1 MIVFALIGTLL
12 VLLALYLLV
21 PPLMRQQPLTVTQK
35 TQKHMGTV
43 RAELKKIKTDL
54 DEGKINQQ
62 TYNSVRQKL
71 ATQVLD
77 KIESPEKINIENP
90 PLRGKWA
97 GGLVGLLIPA
107 LALGL
112 YWRLGK
118 PELIDVSSNAAT
130 QSAGNHG
137 NNAGSIEE
145 MVGSLEEKLKN
156 QPEDA
161 EGWYMLARSYMS
173 LKRYPDAVKAME
185 KVVALKDD
193 NANILM
199 QYADALA
206 MTNNGKVTG
215 KPEKV
220 ILQALTIDPNHPE
233 ALWLAGI
240 AAEEQQQHEKAIAH
254 WEKALAQMQDNE
266 ESKQLLNQAIAD
278 AKSKMSGTQ
287 IAVSET
293 NNTANAAEEIS
304 KPNAT
309 TSASIT
315 VDVSLSPELL
325 EKAKPEDTVFVFA
338 RALQGPP
345 MPLAAQRRQVKDLP
359 FSVTLDDSQAM
370 MPNRKLSNF
379 DQVIVGAR
387 ISSSGNPIKQ
397 PGDLEGL
404 SQPISPA
411 EGVKTSI
418 IVDKTL

>member
-1 MIVFALIGTLL
+1 MIVFALIGALL
-12 VLLALYLLV
+12 VFLALYLLV
-21 PPLMRQQPLTVTQK
+21 PPLTRQQPLTIAQK
-35 TQKHMGTV
+35 TQKHIGTV
-43 RAELKKIKTDL
+43 RSELKKIKTDL

-62 TYNSVRQKL
+62 AYNSVRQKL

-77 KIESPEKINIENP
+77 EIESPEKINIETP
-90 PLRGKWA
+90 PLHGKWA
-97 GGLVGLLIPA
+97 GGLVALLIPT

-118 PELIDVSSNAAT
+118 PELIDTSSTAAA
-130 QSAGNHG
+130 QSAGDHG
-137 NNAGSIEE
+137 NDAGSIEE

-173 LKRYPDAVKAME
+173 MKRYPDAVKAME
-185 KVVALKDD
+185 KVVALENN

-206 MTNNGKVTG
+206 MTNNGKVSG

-240 AAEEQQQHEKAIAH
+240 AAEEQQKHEKAISH
-254 WEKALAQMQDNE
+254 WEKALTQMQDNE
-266 ESKQLLNQAIAD
+266 ESKQLLNQAITD
-278 AKSKMSGTQ
+278 AKSKMSSVQ
-287 IAVSET
+287 
-293 NNTANAAEEIS
+293 TADSDINDTENAAEKVSEPKTDKRS
-304 KPNAT
+304 
-309 TSASIT
+309 SIT
-315 VDVSLSPELL
+315 VDVSLSPELM
-325 EKAKPEDTVFVFA
+325 EKAKPGDTVFVFA

-379 DQVIVGAR
+379 NQVIVGAR

-418 IVDKTL
+418 VVDKVL

>member
-1 MIVFALIGTLL
+1 MIVFALIGALL
-12 VLLALYLLV
+12 VFLALYLLV
-21 PPLMRQQPLTVTQK
+21 PPLTRQQPLTVAQK
-35 TQKHMGTV
+35 TQKHIGTV

-54 DEGKINQQ
+54 DEGKVNQQ
-62 TYNSVRQKL
+62 AYNSVRQKL

-77 KIESPEKINIENP
+77 EIESPEKINIETP

-97 GGLVGLLIPA
+97 GGLVAFLIPT

-118 PELIDVSSNAAT
+118 PELIDTSGTAAT
-130 QSAGNHG
+130 QSAGDHG
-137 NNAGSIEE
+137 SDAGSIEE
-145 MVGSLEEKLKN
+145 MVGSLEAKLKN

-173 LKRYPDAVKAME
+173 MKRYPDAVKAME
-185 KVVALKDD
+185 KVVALEDN

-206 MTNNGKVTG
+206 MTNNGKVSG

-240 AAEEQQQHEKAIAH
+240 AAEEQQKHEKAIGH

-266 ESKQLLNQAIAD
+266 ESKQLLNQAITD
-278 AKSKMSGTQ
+278 AKSKMSSVR
-287 IAVSET
+287 AANSEI
-293 NNTANAAEEIS
+293 NNTANAAEKIS
-304 KPNAT
+304 KPKTNT
-309 TSASIT
+309 NTSIT
-315 VDVSLSPELL
+315 VDVSLSPELM
-325 EKAKPEDTVFVFA
+325 EKAKPGDTVFVFA

-379 DQVIVGAR
+379 NQVIVGAR

-418 IVDKTL
+418 VVDKVL